1 MVALSVPVSEIVEAA
16 AEKVRSR
23 YVFPD
28 RGDQA
33 ARLLETSSASGHYD
47 GLDTATLC
55 DRITEQLYEV
65 CADRHLRLRLRA
77 EGYPE
82 TSDPDALKAAWHEQ
96 LRLAN
101 HGVTRV
107 ERLAGNIG
115 YLDIR
120 LVTDPGVGGA
130 AIAAA
135 MELVS
140 HTYALIIDL
149 RDNRG
154 GTPEGVIFWCSYLFP
169 DDETHLNDIFDAES
183 GLTRQYW
190 TVSYLP
196 GCRYIDRPV
205 FVLTSGVTFSGGEE
219 FCYNLQSQRRAV
231 LIGETTRGGAH
242 PTDVFPIS
250 DEVEITVP
258 IARSVNPVTGTNWEG
273 VGVAPDVSVPA
284 DAAYDIA
291 YARALQHVLAQSVPE
306 FITEQATNALGELPA
321 AAKKDAQF

>member
-33 ARLLETSSASGHYD
+33 ARLLETSFASGNYD

-77 EGYPE
+77 EGFPE
-82 TSDPDALKAAWHEQ
+82 TTDPDALKAAWHEQ

-101 HGVTRV
+101 HGVARV

-190 TVSYLP
+190 SVSYLP
-196 GCRYIDRPV
+196 GRRYLDRPV

-291 YARALQHVLAQSVPE
+291 YARALQHVLTQSVPE
-306 FITEQATNALGELPA
+306 FITEQASSALGELPA